1 MTPRGQLEKRIWKAD
16 FGRYGGRRSRG
27 SFSYQAYIPESI
39 ADYEIVLPGDVAEV
53 VGEAEREA
61 VQLNRDPPELD
72 GLEALARQLLR
83 AESLASSRIEGL
95 TLSHRRLA
103 KAAAAPADSRDVN
116 ARSVV
121 ANIAA
126 MEKAIAIGAN
136 AAELTTADVV
146 TIHETLFR
154 GTRDEAVAGAIRSKQ
169 NWIGGNSDT
178 PRNAEFIPPPAD
190 RVVALLDDLCEFVNR
205 DDLPTVAQAAIAHA
219 QFETIHPFPDG
230 NGRVG
235 RCLIH
240 AILRRR
246 GLAPRYVPPISL
258 VLATDVR
265 GYERGLTDYREGA
278 DVEWCAVFAQATRTA
293 AREAEGFAGEIAKL
307 QDEWLERTGNPR
319 RDSAVRKLVAG
330 LPAHPIIDVAAA
342 MEIAGVSDV
351 AAGRAIERLE
361 HADVLRPERPGQQ
374 RRRSWEARELFDL
387 VNGFER
393 HLAIP
398 PGSRTP
404 ARPAPDKPA
413 A

>member
-1 MTPRGQLEKRIWKAD
+1 MAPRGHLEKRIWKAD
-16 FGRYGGRRSRG
+16 FGRYGGRPSRG
-27 SFSYQAYIPESI
+27 SFSFEAYVPDAI
-39 ADYEIVLPGDVAEV
+39 ADYVIVLPGDMAEV
-53 VGEAEREA
+53 IGEAEREI
-61 VQLNRDPPELD
+61 VLLNREPPELD

-103 KAAAAPADSRDVN
+103 KAAAARDDSGDVN

-126 MEKAIAIGAN
+126 MEEAIALGAS
-136 AAELTTADVV
+136 ATELTTADIV
-146 TIHETLFR
+146 TVHETLFR
-154 GTRDEAVAGAIRSKQ
+154 GTRDEAIAGAIRTKQ
-169 NWIGGNSDT
+169 NWIGGNADT
-178 PRNAEFIPPPAD
+178 PRDAEFIPPPAD
-190 RVVALLDDLCEFVNR
+190 RVTALLDDLCEFVNR
-205 DDLPTVAQAAIAHA
+205 DDLPAVAQAAIAHG

-278 DVEWCAVFAQATRTA
+278 DAEWCAVFAQATRTA
-293 AREAEGFAGEIAKL
+293 AREAEGFAREIAKL
-307 QDEWLERTGNPR
+307 QGEWLERAGNPR
-319 RDSAVRKLVAG
+319 RDSAVRKLVAC
-330 LPAHPIIDVAAA
+330 LPAHPIVDVAAA

-361 HADVLRPERPGQQ
+361 RAGVLRPERPG
-374 RRRSWEARELFDL
+374 RRRQRSWEAAELFDL
-387 VNGFER
+387 VDGFER
-393 HLAIP
+393 RLAIP
-398 PGSRTP
+398 SDSRTP
-404 ARPAPDKPA
+404 ARPVPVRTAH
-413 A
+413 

>member
-1 MTPRGQLEKRIWKAD
+1 MTPRGHLEKRIWKAD

-27 SFSYQAYIPESI
+27 SFSFQAYIPEAI

-53 VGEAEREA
+53 VGEAEREI
-61 VQLNRDPPELD
+61 VSLNREPPELD

-103 KAAAAPADSRDVN
+103 KAAAAAEDSRDMN

-126 MEKAIAIGAN
+126 MEKAIAIGAS
-136 AAELTTADVV
+136 ATELTTPDIVA
-146 TIHETLFR
+146 IHETLFR
-154 GTRDEAVAGAIRSKQ
+154 GTRDGAIAGAIRTKQ
-169 NWIGGNSDT
+169 NWIGGNADT
-178 PRNAEFIPPPAD
+178 PRDAEFVPPPAD
-190 RVVALLDDLCEFVNR
+190 RVVGLLDDLCAFVNR
-205 DDLPTVAQAAIAHA
+205 NDLPAVAQAAIAHA
-219 QFETIHPFPDG
+219 QFETTHPFPDG

-278 DVEWCAVFAQATRTA
+278 DAEWCAVFAQATRTA
-293 AREAEGFAGEIAKL
+293 AREAEGFAREIAKL
-307 QDEWLERTGNPR
+307 QDEWLERAGNPR
-319 RDSAVRKLVAG
+319 RDSAVRKLVAD
-330 LPAHPIIDVAAA
+330 LPAHPIVDVAAT
-342 MEIAGVSDV
+342 MEITGVSDV

-361 HADVLRPERPGQQ
+361 RAGVLRPERPDRQ
-374 RRRSWEARELFDL
+374 RRRAWEARELFDL

-398 PGSRTP
+398 SGSRAL

-413 A
+413 S

>member
-1 MTPRGQLEKRIWKAD
+1 MAPRGHLEKRIWTAD

-27 SFSYQAYIPESI
+27 SFSFQAYIPDAI

-53 VGEAEREA
+53 VGEAEREI
-61 VQLNRDPPELD
+61 VLLNREPPSLD

-103 KAAAAPADSRDVN
+103 RAAATPEDTGDVN

-126 MEKAIAIGAN
+126 MEEAIAIGAS
-136 AAELTTADVV
+136 ATELTTADIV
-146 TIHETLFR
+146 TVHETLFR
-154 GTRDEAVAGAIRSKQ
+154 GTRDEAIAGVVRTRQ
-169 NWIGGNSDT
+169 NWIGGNADT
-178 PRNAEFIPPPAD
+178 PRDAEFIPPPAD
-190 RVVALLDDLCEFVNR
+190 RVTALLDDLCEFVNR
-205 DDLPTVAQAAIAHA
+205 DDLPAVAQAAIAHA

-246 GLAPRYVPPISL
+246 RLAPRYVPPISL

-293 AREAEGFAGEIAKL
+293 AREAEGFAREIAAL
-307 QDEWLERTGNPR
+307 QDNWLERAGNPR

-330 LPAHPIIDVAAA
+330 LPAHPIVDVAAT

-351 AAGRAIERLE
+351 AAGRAIQRLE
-361 HADVLRPERPGQQ
+361 GAGVLWPERAD
-374 RRRSWEARELFDL
+374 RRRGRSWEARELFDL

-393 HLAIP
+393 RLAIP
-398 PGSRTP
+398 VGSRTP
-404 ARPAPDKPA
+404 ARPAPDKPPT
-413 A
+413 

>member
-1 MTPRGQLEKRIWKAD
+1 MTPRGHLEKRIWRAD

-27 SFSYQAYIPESI
+27 SFSFQAYIPDAI
-39 ADYEIVLPGDVAEV
+39 ADYGIVLPGDVAEV
-53 VGEAEREA
+53 VGEAEREI
-61 VQLNRDPPELD
+61 VQLNREPPELD

-103 KAAAAPADSRDVN
+103 KAAAAPEDSRDVN

-126 MEKAIAIGAN
+126 MERAIAIGAST
-136 AAELTTADVV
+136 AELTTADIVA
-146 TIHETLFR
+146 IHETLFR
-154 GTRDEAVAGAIRSKQ
+154 ETHDEAIAGAIRVKQ
-169 NWIGGNSDT
+169 NWIGGSSDT
-178 PRNAEFIPPPAD
+178 PRNAEFIPPPAN

-205 DDLPTVAQAAIAHA
+205 DDLPAVAQAAIAHA

-265 GYERGLTDYREGA
+265 GYEHGLADYREGA
-278 DVEWCAVFAQATRTA
+278 DAEWCAVFAQATRTA
-293 AREAEGFAGEIAKL
+293 AREAEGFAREIAKL
-307 QDEWLERTGNPR
+307 QDEWLQRAGNPR
-319 RDSAVRKLVAG
+319 RDSAVRKLVAA
-330 LPAHPIIDVAAA
+330 LPAHPIVNVAAT
-342 MEIAGVSDV
+342 MEITGVSDV

-361 HADVLRPERPGQQ
+361 RAGVLRPEHPGRR

-393 HLAIP
+393 RLAIP
-398 PGSRTP
+398 SGSRAP
-404 ARPAPDKPA
+404 ARPAPERPPS
-413 A
+413 